1 LCAIGQFGAAG
12 AVVEAPTEIAQQMM
26 ERAQAGLPLDS
37 EDAIAEYI
45 EAGVLG
51 GIIGA
56 GVGGGL
62 GAVRGPEAPP
72 APPLLRPLL
81 RVLHLRLLVLLRLR
95 PYRLLVRLR
104 LLFRQ

>member
-1 LCAIGQFGAAG
+1 VRIGQQGAAG

-62 GAVRGPEAPP
+62 GAFRGPEAPP
-72 APPLLRPLL
+72 APPAPPGATPPLL
-81 RVLHLRLLVLLRLR
+81 VCSGSGRTACWSG
-95 PYRLLVRLR
+95 YAS
-104 LLFRQ
+104 